1 MGSARVV
8 EQFAP
13 SVDCKDHLMVAVD
26 AKFGVVSRELV
37 SSRRVPGF
45 SRLDLGDS
53 EVRLALQTAFDAL
66 PLIDRNVEP
75 TTHCHLINVA
85 VQAALAEALLGG
97 RQRWQR
103 LNLWAR
109 PRLS

>member
-1 MGSARVV
+1 
-8 EQFAP
+8 
-13 SVDCKDHLMVAVD
+13 MVAVD

-75 TTHCHLINVA
+75 TTHVRLVQVA
-85 VQAALAEALLGG
+85 VQVSFYE
-97 RQRWQR
+97 
-103 LNLWAR
+103 
-109 PRLS
+109 